1 MALLELRAI
10 ASAKKGAPGFLRSL
24 LTRPSAGLFWLFVPT
39 IVLVRVDLKGT
50 DVPDRTRGS
59 AVRVTRGRAGARIQA
74 GQREA
79 LPCSSGARSIQS
91 KSASGRTPPLVPR
104 APALEP
110 APSPSP
116 QKPLANP
123 PKGDLFGEISHFFSS
138 AHNRPILA
146 RAIALGVLLRHAGGI
161 EPYASRFRAFAA

>member
-1 MALLELRAI
+1 VEDPQLDAQRRRRRSSRALLL
-10 ASAKKGAPGFLRSL
+10 
-24 LTRPSAGLFWLFVPT
+24 PS
-39 IVLVRVDLKGT
+39 
-50 DVPDRTRGS
+50 S
-59 AVRVTRGRAGARIQA
+59 
-74 GQREA
+74 
-79 LPCSSGARSIQS
+79 
-91 KSASGRTPPLVPR
+91 
-104 APALEP
+104 

-161 EPYASRFRAFAA
+161 ERYASRLRAFAA